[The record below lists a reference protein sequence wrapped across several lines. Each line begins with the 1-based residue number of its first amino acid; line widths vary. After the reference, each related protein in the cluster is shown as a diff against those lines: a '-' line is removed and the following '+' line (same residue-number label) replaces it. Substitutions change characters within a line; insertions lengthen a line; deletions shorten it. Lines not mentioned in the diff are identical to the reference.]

1 MGAVRLERWLRDRHA
16 YNAGDIAARAI
27 DAGNAQRTTV
37 IGQAVAASVVARLA
51 QTVLDLNAELADVDA
66 MIETTYQQH
75 RLADIITSMPG
86 FGSLLGAEL
95 LAATNGDLTTFNT
108 ADRLAG
114 IAGLA
119 PVPRDSGRV
128 SGNLKRPRRYDRR
141 LLRVFYLA
149 ANNAIKSC
157 PESRTYYDRMR
168 SQGKRHSQAVL
179 CLARRR
185 LDVLWAMQRD
195 NTSYQPGLPRAA

>member
-1 MGAVRLERWLRDRHA
+1 
-16 YNAGDIAARAI
+16 
-27 DAGNAQRTTV
+27 
-37 IGQAVAASVVARLA
+37 
-51 QTVLDLNAELADVDA
+51 

-95 LAATNGDLTTFNT
+95 LAAANGDLTTFNT

-119 PVPRDSGRV
+119 PVPRDSGRI

-157 PESRTYYDRMR
+157 PESRTYHDRKR

-185 LDVLWAMQRD
+185 LNVLWATQRD